1 MTRYVFAIPGDLA
14 TPTGG
19 YVYARKILPLLA
31 QRLGIKLCP
40 LPAGF
45 PLASQAEV
53 REAVASLAAFNAPG
67 TVFFIDGLAY
77 GALPVTELDALK
89 GPIVALVHHPLG
101 LEEGLTPS
109 EKAQLLKTEDEA
121 LALARHVVVPSHG
134 TVRELTRLFSVSAGK
149 ITVAE
154 PGILRG
160 KRASGASAGQPFHI
174 VSVGSLTPRKG
185 YGVHIDALN
194 EVRDLPW
201 RATIAGSLDR
211 SPETAALVRGKLSEY
226 GFEERVRLAGQLD
239 EATLSA
245 LYSSADVFALASLY
259 EGYGMAFA
267 EAIAHGL
274 PVVASGEGAVRDTV
288 PSSAG
293 FVCAAGDAAGFAEAL
308 RSLLSNVALRREK
321 AEGAWRHGQ
330 TLPNWTRTA
339 DTIAKVLKQAAE

>member
-1 MTRYVFAIPGDLA
+1 MTRCVFAVPGDLA

-31 QRLGIKLCP
+31 ERLGIELCA

-45 PLASQAEV
+45 PLASEAELH
-53 REAVASLAAFNAPG
+53 EAAASLAAFDAPG
-67 TVFFIDGLAY
+67 RVFFIDGLAY
-77 GALPVTELDALK
+77 GALPVSTLEALK
-89 GPIVALVHHPLG
+89 GPIVALVHHPLS

-109 EKAQLLKTEDEA
+109 EKAHLLKTEQEA
-121 LALARHVVVPSHG
+121 LALARHVVAPSHG
-134 TVRELTRLFSVSAGK
+134 TVRELTRLFSVPAGK

-160 KRASGASAGQPFHI
+160 TRASGASAGQPLHI
-174 VSVGSLTPRKG
+174 ASVGNLTPRKG
-185 YGVHIDALN
+185 YGVLIDALN

-211 SPETAALVRGKLSEY
+211 SPETAALVGRKLSEY
-226 GFEERVRLAGQLD
+226 GFEERVRLAGQLE

-245 LYSSADVFALASLY
+245 LYTSADIFALASLY

-274 PVVASGEGAVRDTV
+274 PVVASGDGAVSDTV

-293 FVCAAGDAAGFAEAL
+293 FVCAAGDVAAFAEAL
-308 RSLLSNVALRREK
+308 RSLLSNTALRREK

-330 TLPNWTRTA
+330 TLPAWTRTA
-339 DTIAKVLKQAAE
+339 DTIAKVLEQAA

>member
-1 MTRYVFAIPGDLA
+1 MTRCVFAIPGDLA

-31 QRLGIKLCP
+31 ERLRIEVCP
-40 LPAGF
+40 LPPGF
-45 PLASQAEV
+45 PLASDAELH
-53 REAVASLAAFNAPG
+53 EAAASLAARDAPG
-67 TVFFIDGLAY
+67 MVFFIDGLAY
-77 GALPVTELDALK
+77 GALPSSAIEALK
-89 GPIVALVHHPLG
+89 RPIVALVHHPLG
-101 LEEGLTPS
+101 LEEGLSPA
-109 EKAQLLKTEDEA
+109 EKAHLLKTEDEA
-121 LALARHVVVPSHG
+121 LALARHVVVPSTG
-134 TVRELTRLFSVSAGK
+134 TVRELTRLFGVPAGK

-160 KRASGASAGQPFHI
+160 ARAQGASAGEPLHI
-174 VSVGSLTPRKG
+174 VTVGSLVPRKG
-185 YGVHIDALN
+185 YGVLIDALN

-211 SPETAALVRGKLSEY
+211 SPETAALVRRKLSEY
-226 GFEERVRLAGQLD
+226 GFEERVRLAGQLA

-245 LYSSADVFALASLY
+245 LYTSGDVFALASLY

-274 PVVASGEGAVRDTV
+274 PVVASGDGAVSDTV

-293 FVCAAGDAAGFAEAL
+293 FVCAAGDAAAFAEAL
-308 RSLLSNVALRREK
+308 RSLLSNAALRREK

-330 TLPNWTRTA
+330 TLPAWGRTA
-339 DTIAKVLKQAAE
+339 DTIARVLERAAE

>member
-1 MTRYVFAIPGDLA
+1 MPVSTL
-14 TPTGG
+14 
-19 YVYARKILPLLA
+19 
-31 QRLGIKLCP
+31 
-40 LPAGF
+40 
-45 PLASQAEV
+45 
-53 REAVASLAAFNAPG
+53 EALN
-67 TVFFIDGLAY
+67 
-77 GALPVTELDALK
+77 

-109 EKAQLLKTEDEA
+109 EKAHLLKTEEEA

-134 TVRELTRLFSVSAGK
+134 TVRELTRLFSVPAGK

-160 KRASGASAGQPFHI
+160 KRASGASARQPLHI

-185 YGVHIDALN
+185 YGFLIDALN

-201 RATIAGSLDR
+201 RATIAGSLDQ
-211 SPETAALVRGKLSEY
+211 SPETAALVWRKLSEY

-239 EATLSA
+239 EETLSA

-267 EAIAHGL
+267 EAMAHGL

-293 FVCAAGDAAGFAEAL
+293 FVCAAGDVAAFAEAL
-308 RSLLSNVALRREK
+308 RSLLSNAAQRREK
-321 AEGAWRHGQ
+321 AEGAWLHGQ
-330 TLPNWTRTA
+330 TLPNWASTA
-339 DTIAKVLKQAAE
+339 ATIAQVIEHAAGE

>member
-1 MTRYVFAIPGDLA
+1 MTRCVFAIPGDLA

-31 QRLGIKLCP
+31 ERLGIKLCP
-40 LPAGF
+40 LPASF
-45 PLASQAEV
+45 PLASEAELH
-53 REAVASLAAFNAPG
+53 EAAASLAAFNAPG

-77 GALPVTELDALK
+77 GALPVSALEALK

-109 EKAQLLKTEDEA
+109 EKAHLLKTEDEA
-121 LALARHVVVPSHG
+121 LSLARHVVVPSHG
-134 TVRELTRLFSVSAGK
+134 TARELMRLFSVPAGK

-160 KRASGASAGQPFHI
+160 IRALGALPGQPLHI
-174 VSVGSLTPRKG
+174 VSVGSLAPRKG
-185 YGVHIDALN
+185 YGVLIDALN
-194 EVRDLPW
+194 EVRDMPW

-211 SPETAALVRGKLSEY
+211 SPETAALVRQKLSEY
-226 GFEERVRLAGQLD
+226 GFEERVRLAGQLN

-288 PSSAG
+288 PPAAG
-293 FVCAAGDAAGFAEAL
+293 IVCAAGDVTAFAEAL
-308 RSLLSNVALRREK
+308 RSLLSNVALRWEK
-321 AEGAWRHGQ
+321 AEYAWQHGQ
-330 TLPNWTRTA
+330 TLPNWASTA
-339 DTIAKVLKQAAE
+339 ATIAEAIERAAG

>member
-1 MTRYVFAIPGDLA
+1 MTRCVFAIPGDLA

-31 QRLGIKLCP
+31 ERLGVELCP

-45 PLASQAEV
+45 PLASEAELH
-53 REAVASLAAFNAPG
+53 EAAASLAAFTAPD

-77 GALPVTELDALK
+77 GALPVSTLEALNR
-89 GPIVALVHHPLG
+89 PIVALVHHPLG
-101 LEEGLTPS
+101 FEEGLTPS
-109 EKAQLLKTEDEA
+109 EKAHLLKTEGEA

-134 TVRELTRLFSVSAGK
+134 TVRELTRLFRVPAGK

-160 KRASGASAGQPFHI
+160 TRASGAPAGQPLHI

-185 YGVHIDALN
+185 FGVLIDALN

-211 SPETAALVRGKLSEY
+211 SPETTALVRRKLSEY
-226 GFEERVRLAGQLD
+226 GFEEWVRLAGQLD

-245 LYSSADVFALASLY
+245 LYTSADVFALASFY

-274 PVVASGEGAVRDTV
+274 PVIASGDGAVSDTV

-293 FVCAAGDAAGFAEAL
+293 IVCAAGDAVAIAEAL
-308 RSLLSNVALRREK
+308 RSLLSNAALRREK

-330 TLPNWTRTA
+330 TLPDWTRTA
-339 DTIAKVLKQAAE
+339 DTIAKVLEQAA

>member
-1 MTRYVFAIPGDLA
+1 MTHCVFAIPGDLA

-31 QRLGIKLCP
+31 ERLGIELCP

-45 PLASQAEV
+45 PLASEAELH
-53 REAVASLAAFNAPG
+53 EAAASLTAFNAPG

-77 GALPVTELDALK
+77 GALPVSTLEALN

-109 EKAQLLKTEDEA
+109 EKAHLLKTEDEA

-134 TVRELTRLFSVSAGK
+134 TVRELARLFSVPSGK

-160 KRASGASAGQPFHI
+160 RRASGASAGQPFHI

-185 YGVHIDALN
+185 YGVFIDALDA
-194 EVRDLPW
+194 VRELPW

-211 SPETAALVRGKLSEY
+211 SPETAELVRRKLSEY
-226 GFEERVRLAGQLD
+226 GFEERVLLAGQLD
-239 EATLSA
+239 EATLSE

-274 PVVASGEGAVRDTV
+274 PVIASGEGAVRDTV

-293 FVCAAGDAAGFAEAL
+293 FVCATGDVEAFAEAL
-308 RSLLSNVALRREK
+308 RSLLSNAALRREK

-330 TLPNWTRTA
+330 TLPNWASTA
-339 DTIAKVLKQAAE
+339 DTIAKVLEQAA

>member
-1 MTRYVFAIPGDLA
+1 MTRCVFAIPGDLA
-14 TPTGG
+14 TPSGG
-19 YVYARKILPLLA
+19 YVYARKILPLLTE
-31 QRLGIKLCP
+31 RLGIEVCP

-45 PLASQAEV
+45 PIASEAELH
-53 REAVASLAAFNAPG
+53 EAAASLAAFDAPG

-77 GALPVTELDALK
+77 GALPVPALEGLK

-101 LEEGLTPS
+101 LEEGLTSS
-109 EKAQLLKTEDEA
+109 EKAHLLKSEEEA

-134 TVRELTRLFSVSAGK
+134 TVRELTRLFSVPDSK

-160 KRASGASAGQPFHI
+160 RRASGASAGQPLHI
-174 VSVGSLTPRKG
+174 VSVGSLAPRKG
-185 YGVHIDALN
+185 YGVLIDALN

-201 RATIAGSLDR
+201 KATIAGSLDR
-211 SPETAALVRGKLSEY
+211 SPETAALVRRKLSEY

-288 PSSAG
+288 PGSAG
-293 FVCAAGDAAGFAEAL
+293 FVCAAGDVAAFAEAL
-308 RSLLSNVALRREK
+308 RALLSSAALRREK

-330 TLPNWTRTA
+330 TLPDWASTA
-339 DTIAKVLKQAAE
+339 ATIAEAIEGAAE

>member
-1 MTRYVFAIPGDLA
+1 MTRCVFAVPGDLA

-19 YVYARKILPLLA
+19 YVYARKILLLLA
-31 QRLGIKLCP
+31 EKLRIEVCP

-45 PLASQAEV
+45 PLASKAEL
-53 REAVASLAAFNAPG
+53 REAAVSLAARDAPG

-77 GALPVTELDALK
+77 GALPLSAIQALK
-89 GPIVALVHHPLG
+89 RPIVALVHHPLG

-109 EKAQLLKTEDEA
+109 EKAHLLKAEDEA
-121 LALARHVVVPSHG
+121 LALARHIVVPSHG
-134 TVRELTRLFSVSAGK
+134 TVRELTRLFGVPAGK

-160 KRASGASAGQPFHI
+160 ARPQGASAGQPLHI
-174 VSVGSLTPRKG
+174 VSVGSLAPRKG
-185 YGVHIDALN
+185 YGVLIDALN

-211 SPETAALVRGKLSEY
+211 SPNIAALVRRKISEY
-226 GFEERVRLAGQLD
+226 GFEERVRLAGQLA

-245 LYSSADVFALASLY
+245 LYTSADVFALASLY

-293 FVCAAGDAAGFAEAL
+293 FVCAAGDVAAFAEAL
-308 RSLLSNVALRREK
+308 RSLLSNEALRRVK

-330 TLPNWTRTA
+330 ALPAWERTA
-339 DTIAKVLKQAAE
+339 DTIAQVLERAAE

>member
-1 MTRYVFAIPGDLA
+1 MTRCVFAVPGDLA

-31 QRLGIKLCP
+31 ERLRVEICP

-45 PLASQAEV
+45 PLASEAELH
-53 REAVASLAAFNAPG
+53 EAAATLAARDAPG

-77 GALPVTELDALK
+77 GTLPVSTLKALK
-89 GPIVALVHHPLG
+89 RPIVALVHHPLG
-101 LEEGLTPS
+101 LEEGLTSS
-109 EKAQLLKTEDEA
+109 ERAHLLKKEDEA
-121 LALARHVVVPSHG
+121 LDLARHVVAPSQG
-134 TVRELTRLFSVSAGK
+134 TARELTRLFGVPAGK

-160 KRASGASAGQPFHI
+160 ARAQGASAGQPLHI
-174 VSVGSLTPRKG
+174 VSVGSLAPRKG
-185 YGVHIDALN
+185 YGVLIDALN
-194 EVRDLPW
+194 EVRDLSW

-211 SPETAALVRGKLSEY
+211 SPETAALVRRRLSEY
-226 GFEERVRLAGQLD
+226 WFEERVRLAGQLA

-245 LYSSADVFALASLY
+245 LYTSADVFALASLY

-267 EAIAHGL
+267 EAMAHGL
-274 PVVASGEGAVRDTV
+274 PVIASGEGAVSDTV

-293 FVCAAGDAAGFAEAL
+293 FVCATGDVAAFAGAL
-308 RSLLSNVALRREK
+308 RSLLSNPALRREK

-330 TLPNWTRTA
+330 TLPDWGRTA
-339 DTIAKVLKQAAE
+339 DTIAQVLERIAE